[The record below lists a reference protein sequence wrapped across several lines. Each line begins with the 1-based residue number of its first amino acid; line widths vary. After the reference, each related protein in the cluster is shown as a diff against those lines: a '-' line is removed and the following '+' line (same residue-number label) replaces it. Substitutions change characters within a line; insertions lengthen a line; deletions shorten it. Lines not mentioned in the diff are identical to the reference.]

1 MRFARTPFSAS
12 LLSLPLGNYAIID
25 EHVGLCCKYGLR
37 GHWRQSRQAPQLS
50 RLTSKPLLLTPFP
63 GIGLGIVTALL
74 ARPAT
79 TVVAI
84 AREPAIAGLESEL
97 AETPKGDGSTFHT
110 FALDAATV
118 PAPGELRDRFISKT
132 GLTRVDILIANAG
145 MATSMVP
152 TLETTAEELQT
163 HFAVNATAP
172 LVLFQA
178 LWPLMKASPSPKLF
192 NVSSSV
198 GSIEISEL
206 PGGAYGPSKAA
217 LNWITRRLHA
227 EHEKDGLV
235 SVAVHPG

>member
-1 MRFARTPFSAS
+1 MSHSAANTVYVITGANRGR
-12 LLSLPLGNYAIID
+12 LPISQPNI
-25 EHVGLCCKYGLR
+25 
-37 GHWRQSRQAPQLS
+37 Q
-50 RLTSKPLLLTPFP
+50 TLLLTPLL
-63 GIGLGIVTALL
+63 GIGLGLVTALL
-74 ARPAT
+74 ARSAV

-84 AREPAIAGLESEL
+84 SREPSIASLESEL
-97 AETPKGDGSTFHT
+97 TAAPKGDGSTFHT
-110 FALDAATV
+110 FALDAATI
-118 PAPGELRDRFISKT
+118 PAPAELQDRFTSKT
-132 GLTRVDILIANAG
+132 GLTRVDVLIANAG

-152 TLETTAEELQT
+152 ALETTAQDLQT

-178 LWPLMKASPSPKLF
+178 LWPLMKTAPLPKLF

-206 PGGAYGPSKAA
+206 PGGAYGASKAA

>member
-1 MRFARTPFSAS
+1 MHLARSPFLLPRRLYSQDSTQLYVNMSDSAANTVYVVT
-12 LLSLPLGNYAIID
+12 GAN
-25 EHVGLCCKYGLR
+25 R
-37 GHWRQSRQAPQLS
+37 GKPPSSSARPQ
-50 RLTSKPLLLTPFP
+50 PLLLTPLP
-63 GIGLGIVTALL
+63 GIGLGLVTALL
-74 ARPAT
+74 ARPST
-79 TVVAI
+79 TVVAV
-84 AREPAIAGLESEL
+84 AREPSIAGLESEL
-97 AETPKGDGSTFHT
+97 AAAPKGTGSTFHT
-110 FALDAATV
+110 FALNAGTI
-118 PAPGELRDRFISKT
+118 PAPTELRGRFTSKI

-152 TLETTAEELQT
+152 ALETTAEDLQT
-163 HFAVNATAP
+163 HFAVNTTAP

-178 LWPLMKASPSPKLF
+178 LWPLMKAAPSPKLF
-192 NVSSSV
+192 NISSSV